1 MAQMSALDDSPYAP
15 LSRLPTSA
23 VFLAAKAKSA
33 HVFGLLP
40 PSLPPFEAL
49 PVSAPRSYDPR
60 MAYLTTVV
68 SAWAYSDGQT
78 MANQLAYYGLPNC
91 SVREFSVVNDAMLVV
106 AAAYF
111 VRSEDGRV
119 GVLAFRGTMPEDFIN
134 WLTDADTTLTNFHF
148 GMVHTGFYR
157 NVEPLWGGIADAID
171 DAMKPRSGGNGAP
184 TLAPL
189 ENLYITGHSLGAA
202 MAVIAA
208 ARIFSPDY
216 LSWQPLV
223 RGVYT
228 YGQPSVGD
236 EQFARHF
243 STRFELYRHVYR
255 FDVVPHL
262 PPADV
267 GLFPHFGTEF
277 YASEPSTNWQA
288 VQPAR
293 TTQARLV
300 TAAAAI
306 ALASF
311 LARRLTILRSLRMRY
326 SIEDHGPQG
335 YIDASRASL

>member
-1 MAQMSALDDSPYAP
+1 MAQASAFDDSPSAQ

-23 VFLAAKAKSA
+23 VFRATKAKSA
-33 HVFGLLP
+33 HVFGLVP

-49 PVSAPRSYDPR
+49 PTTAPRAYDPR
-60 MAYLTTVV
+60 VAYLTTVV

-91 SVREFSVVNDAMLVV
+91 TVREFSVVNDAMLVV

-119 GVLAFRGTMPEDFIN
+119 GVLAFRGTLPEDFIN
-134 WLTDADTTLTNFHF
+134 WLTDANTTLTNFHF

-157 NVEPLWGGIADAID
+157 NVEPLWGRIADAVD
-171 DAMKPRSGGNGAP
+171 DAMKPRPGGDGAP
-184 TLAPL
+184 ALAPL

-236 EQFARHF
+236 AQFARHF
-243 STRFELYRHVYR
+243 APLFELYRHVYR
-255 FDVVPHL
+255 YDVVPHL
-262 PPADV
+262 PPSDV
-267 GLFPHFGTEF
+267 GGFPHFGTEF
-277 YASEPSTNWQA
+277 FASDPSTNWQC

-311 LARRLTILRSLRMRY
+311 LARRLSVLRWLRLGY